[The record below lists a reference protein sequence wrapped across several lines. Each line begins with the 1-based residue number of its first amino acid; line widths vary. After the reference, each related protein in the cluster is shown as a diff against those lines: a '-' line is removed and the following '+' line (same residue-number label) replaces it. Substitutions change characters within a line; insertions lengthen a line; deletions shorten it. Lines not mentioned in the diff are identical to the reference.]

1 MKLIKFN
8 YFMKRLQSYLIMVLV
23 LTLSL
28 QSWTKAD
35 DISDFQIEGMSIG
48 DSALDYFSKKEL
60 KKQKRNYWNSKKFID
75 SEMFLNN
82 SKYHSIHI
90 IYNKSYKIEG
100 LSATLLYQNNISDCY
115 RKLDSIDIEVGEQF
129 NNLKKKN
136 KNTVKH
142 RADKTGKS
150 KITDIIY
157 DFRNG
162 DRILLA
168 CYDWS
173 KKMGYSDHL
182 RISLRTLEYE
192 NFLNNE
198 AYK

>member
-1 MKLIKFN
+1 MKHL
-8 YFMKRLQSYLIMVLV
+8 LAYLFIVRGLGLMANV
-23 LTLSL
+23 
-28 QSWTKAD
+28 KAD
-35 DISDFQIEGMSIG
+35 DIRDFEIEGMSIG

-82 SKYHSIHI
+82 SKYNSIHI

-100 LSATLLYQNNISDCY
+100 LSATLIYQNNISDCY

-142 RADKTGKS
+142 RADKTGKY
-150 KITDIIY
+150 T
-157 DFRNG
+157 
-162 DRILLA
+162 
-168 CYDWS
+168 
-173 KKMGYSDHL
+173 
-182 RISLRTLEYE
+182 
-192 NFLNNE
+192 
-198 AYK
+198 